1 MKKTILALLIYSSV
15 IGISY
20 GQVKLY
26 GKVYFDSIL
35 SKQTSKVKITLKF
48 DNKTEVYKTDKFG
61 NFTILTKMEK
71 FSFEIKKKGYTSVT
85 MQEISK
91 NMHFDVLMRRAMSIH
106 DKDYKGLS
114 KVILR
119 N

>member
-1 MKKTILALLIYSSV
+1 VKRTILTLLICISF

-20 GQVKLY
+20 GQVKIY

-35 SKQTSKVKITLKF
+35 TKQISKVKITLKLG
-48 DNKTEVYKTDKFG
+48 NKTEVYKTDKFG
-61 NFTILTKMEK
+61 NFDISTKMEK
-71 FSFEIKKKGYTSVT
+71 FTLEIKKKGYISVNMT
-85 MQEISK
+85 EILK
-91 NMHFDVLMRRAMSIH
+91 DMHFDVLMRRAISIH